1 MFSAY
6 YLHKKGYSVTVV
18 DRHDFTNG
26 CSFGNAGLIVPS
38 HISPMASPGYVRS
51 GIKMLFNQNSPLAL
65 KMPPSMDFIRWAA
78 RFYFIAT
85 KKHVEKSIPVLKD
98 ICLFSQSLF
107 RELGNDSEI
116 GFKLNERGLLMLYKT
131 KKMEHEEIEGARQAN
146 KYGITAEILSASDV
160 RKMEKNVSANVL
172 GGIYYPGD
180 NHLDARELMN
190 ALVNYLK
197 TNGVTLID
205 NCEIKE
211 IKRKGKLGTELV
223 AQKENYEFDELV
235 IAAGTWSAELLKTI
249 GIKISLQPG
258 KGYSFTIKTDTNIN
272 YPALLTDV
280 KVAVSPGSEGIIRF
294 TGGME
299 LGYFNTQ
306 INESRLLQIEKSIT
320 DYYPEIND
328 IKIKTD
334 SVWQG
339 HRPCSFDGLPYIGK
353 ASGFDNVYIATGH
366 SMLGITLGPATGKL
380 ISELVGDEPSSLDL
394 RPFSPD
400 R

>member
-1 MFSAY
+1 
-6 YLHKKGYSVTVV
+6 
-18 DRHDFTNG
+18 
-26 CSFGNAGLIVPS
+26 
-38 HISPMASPGYVRS
+38 
-51 GIKMLFNQNSPLAL
+51 
-65 KMPPSMDFIRWAA
+65 MDFIRWAA